1 MEVRYSPFEGY
12 LSLNLH
18 PYFDMRKILFYISC
32 LIPLFGYTQS
42 LSIEQLWADMTKGNA
57 YQQKQIERSI
67 KKEDL
72 QELRSNRIPVFYLD
86 GNLQR
91 NLIIP
96 TTPVPAI
103 AFDPTAAEGAIIP
116 LKFATKWTSKVGV
129 QMEWDLFDPKRGI
142 QEEQKRLDIDRASID
157 LDKQAQEWKIDA
169 TLAYAAVVLA
179 TEQYALAVEDSISY
193 QKILSLVKKRYD
205 EGRVGGT
212 EYVQAQQELERRRI
226 NLYEAWSVLVDS
238 DLELRRFVNLDSTKV
253 LSSNM
258 NDITSFVDALSVDNY
273 ELKTLQ
279 LDQQMNELQQ
289 RELKKGL
296 LPTLKVNAYLG
307 EQFYS
312 NEFRLDRGAD
322 WFGNSFINLALRIPL
337 STYLTVQPSLRKS
350 ALKQQLT
357 QLQLLE
363 EQQDDEIRNRQKAI
377 KIEAALKKLASYQT
391 IEKLSIENK
400 MIKEK
405 EFDAGRLL
413 LTELLQSHTAV
424 QQAKRERWQ
433 ASYDLLKVSLK
444 AE

>member
-1 MEVRYSPFEGY
+1 
-12 LSLNLH
+12 
-18 PYFDMRKILFYISC
+18 MRKILFYMCC
-32 LIPLFGYTQS
+32 LMPVLGYTQS
-42 LSIEQLWADMTKGNA
+42 LSVEQLWAEMTKGNA
-57 YQQKQIERSI
+57 YQQKQIEKSI
-67 KKEDL
+67 KNEDL

-86 GNLQR
+86 ANLQR

-103 AFDPTAAEGAIIP
+103 AFDPTAADGAIIP
-116 LKFATKWTSKVGV
+116 LKFATKWSSKVGV

-142 QEEQKRLDIDRASID
+142 QEQQKRLDIDRASIN
-157 LDKQAQEWKIDA
+157 LEKQVQEWKIDA

-193 QKILSLVKKRYD
+193 QKILTIVKKRYD
-205 EGRVGGT
+205 EGREGGT

-258 NDITSFVDALSVDNY
+258 NDIGSFAHALRVNNY
-273 ELKTLQ
+273 ELETLQ

-296 LPTLKVNAYLG
+296 LPTVKVNAYLG

-337 STYLTVQPSLRKS
+337 STYLSIQPSLRKS

-357 QLQLLE
+357 ELQLVE
-363 EQQDDEIRNRQKAI
+363 EQYDDQIRGRQKAV
-377 KIEAALKKLASYQT
+377 KIEAAVKKLASYQA

-400 MIKEK
+400 SIKEK
-405 EFDAGRLL
+405 EFEAGRILL
-413 LTELLQSHTAV
+413 VELLQSHAAF

-433 ASYDLLKVSLK
+433 ASYDLLKISLK
-444 AE
+444 TE